1 MNEITQIAYHER
13 LKNLPCNCRPS
24 PEGIEASFPQTH
36 EPDCSYRVGREA
48 ANDIG
53 RMGLS
58 LTLVRNLL
66 KGQKNAVAVSL
77 RAICDDGLGYEAA
90 PEENS

>member
-1 MNEITQIAYHER
+1 MHER

-24 PEGIEASFPQTH
+24 RTPEGIDALFPQTH

-58 LTLVRNLL
+58 LTLVRDLL
-66 KGQKNAVAVSL
+66 KGQKNAVAASL
-77 RAICDDGLGYEAA
+77 RAICDDGLGSPKATT
-90 PEENS
+90 PEE